1 MWIFNSKVFG
11 FENPFDAFFHA
22 QLYIK
27 VLDNQ
32 ALMGGSSHSKT
43 SRIKD

>member
-11 FENPFDAFFHA
+11 FDNPFEAFFHA

-27 VLDNQ
+27 ILDNQ
-32 ALMGGSSHSKT
+32 ALMGDP
-43 SRIKD
+43 RIQKPHG